1 MVNQLRK
8 KELFILPPSATELSG
23 YTAANC
29 KLLTMHTNHF
39 TAFALTVAF

>member
-39 TAFALTVAF
+39 TTFALTVAF